1 MVRSRPTQ
9 SPAETPVRPSAEYE
23 VAGMSC
29 DHCVIAVSEEV
40 TQVTGVTSVDV
51 DLAAK
56 RVRVHGAR
64 LEDAAVI
71 AAIDEAGYD
80 AVAA

>member
-1 MVRSRPTQ
+1 MVRFRPTQ
-9 SPAETPVRPSAEYE
+9 SAAETPVRPSAEYG

-29 DHCVIAVSEEV
+29 DHCAIAVSEEV

-51 DLAAK
+51 DLETK

-64 LEDAAVI
+64 VDETAVI

>member
-64 LEDAAVI
+64 LGDAAVI